1 MISIINKIMNTFNK
15 KQSALSPYELFSIR
29 LLSQLLEKNGNM
41 NVLVSPARI
50 MSILFFLSH
59 FTDNDTKKQI
69 GKLLS
74 ITDDDAIN
82 YLTKESLLPSDN
94 YESWASEEYT
104 VAAQYACLKEK
115 QRFGGGRC
123 RSDWLSPKP
132 LSDGPLL
139 RWRVLHLY

>member
-50 MSILFFLSH
+50 MSILAFLSN
-59 FTDNDTKKQI
+59 FTDDETKKHI
-69 GKLLS
+69 IKILS
-74 ITDDDAIN
+74 ITDGSN
-82 YLTKESLLPSDN
+82 RYLTKESLLPSDN

-115 QRFGGGRC
+115 QRFGGG
-123 RSDWLSPKP
+123 
-132 LSDGPLL
+132 
-139 RWRVLHLY
+139 